1 MDTQILKLN
10 EPYEYIYCNGSI
22 GLHIAT
28 MIVYE
33 AKTNDDGDYELD

>member
-1 MDTQILKLN
+1 METEILKLDK
-10 EPYEYIYCNGSI
+10 PYEYIYCNGSL

-33 AKTNDDGDYELD
+33 AKTNYDAGTGV